1 MFLLWC
7 LFWAIYKRKS
17 RRGQCPIVDVRLA
30 CIVFLY
36 KKDKEVKGKEV
47 FDMG

>member
-7 LFWAIYKRKS
+7 LFWDIYKHKS
-17 RRGQCPIVDVRLA
+17 RMGQYPIVDVRLE
-30 CIVFLY
+30 CIVLLY